1 METDVNGERGKQESE
16 GEECRIRADLEAVAI
31 NNWLS
36 LSEMETL
43 GKEQFKKKI
52 SNSLT
57 VTLILQVELLHSKSY
72 LSK

>member
-1 METDVNGERGKQESE
+1 METDVNRERGKQESE
-16 GEECRIRADLEAVAI
+16 GEKWRIRADLEAVAI
-31 NNWLS
+31 NNWVS
-36 LSEMETL
+36 LSDMETL

-52 SNSLT
+52 SNSLM